1 MLDLF
6 GWDVGM
12 TLFAAVLLIAGALLI
27 GVLSLFIGEV
37 RVGWEWA
44 ATAFAALVGGY
55 LGSEAFAGAST
66 WGPVFEG
73 LYIVPAII
81 GGLVLG
87 IFVDAVSRYS
97 TAGSYVRHEAR
108 PI

>member
-12 TLFAAVLLIAGALLI
+12 STLAAVLLVVGALVI
-27 GVLSLFIGEV
+27 GVIPQFIGDV
-37 RVGWEWA
+37 TVGWEWA
-44 ATAFAALVGGY
+44 ATAVAALVGGY
-55 LGSEAFAGAST
+55 LGSEALGTLST

-73 LYIVPAII
+73 LYIVPALI
-81 GGLVLG
+81 GAVVLG
-87 IFVDAVSRYS
+87 AVMDAALRY
-97 TAGSYVRHEAR
+97 TTEGSYTHSAR